1 MLIAIAPMHGPH
13 SVFDIGHYTVIHCDA
28 GGVSLVTNEKQRK
41 TDIRLT
47 DQ

>member
-1 MLIAIAPMHGPH
+1 MHGPH
-13 SVFDIGHYTVIHCDA
+13 IVFDIGHCDA
-28 GGVSLVTNEKQRK
+28 GSVWLTNEKQRK